1 MKVVSFLNECTNLTV
16 SPFMIMAAMD
26 PQESWGV
33 QGLKFA
39 QVAIRGISQ
48 ALLGRVSA
56 AVIPRRVRAGAW
68 TSRPTTGPPVSQG
81 RRGQPWPVR
90 TGRGCRTTLA
100 SEDRTVKLAGIGS
113 AAVSQ
118 RRLYCH

>member
-16 SPFMIMAAMD
+16 FMIMAAMD

-48 ALLGRVSA
+48 ALLGRGKCGGHTA
-56 AVIPRRVRAGAW
+56 ACARW
-68 TSRPTTGPPVSQG
+68 SLDQ
-81 RRGQPWPVR
+81 
-90 TGRGCRTTLA
+90 
-100 SEDRTVKLAGIGS
+100 
-113 AAVSQ
+113 
-118 RRLYCH
+118 